1 MFISFEGLD
10 GCGKS
15 TQIELLASYFEKCGI
30 EYIKVREPGGTA
42 FGEEIRKLL
51 LHKEMC
57 ARSELLLFLAS
68 RAQLVEEVI
77 KPALKRGI
85 IVIADRFA
93 HSSNAYQGCGRGL
106 GYEWVRMLNDFATDK
121 VYPDIVFFLDIPE
134 GVVLER
140 LRGEKDRFEKEDIQ
154 FWTNVRRC
162 YHRMAEEE
170 PERFVLID
178 GTEDVG
184 KIHEKIVSI
193 VQSKI
198 PEKND

>member
-15 TQIELLASYFEKCGI
+15 TQIELLAAYFERNGI
-30 EYIKVREPGGTA
+30 EYVRVREPGGTSL
-42 FGEEIRKLL
+42 GEEIRKLL

-77 KPALKRGI
+77 KPALSRGVV
-85 IVIADRFA
+85 VIADRFA

-106 GYEWVRMLNDFATDK
+106 GYELVKSLNDFATDR

-134 GVVLER
+134 ETVFQRLGV
-140 LRGEKDRFEKEDIQ
+140 EKDRIERETSE
-154 FWTNVRRC
+154 FWRNVRTC
-162 YHRMAEEE
+162 YMKMAQEE
-170 PERFVLID
+170 PERFIVID
-178 GTEDVG
+178 GTADVSE
-184 KIHEKIVSI
+184 IHEKIIGV
-193 VQSKI
+193 VRARMRGK
-198 PEKND
+198 KY